1 MASMRNYEILENLCD
16 KLKSLGIDPPTLV
29 KAISIFLII
38 VILIGLLVTFPVLFI
53 TLLIMVICILIITL
67 IYLMLE

>member
-1 MASMRNYEILENLCD
+1 MRTLIENLYG
-16 KLKSLGIDPPTLV
+16 KLIKLGINPITLA

-53 TLLIMVICILIITL
+53 ILLIIAVCILTITL
-67 IYLMLE
+67 IYLMLEIT

>member
-1 MASMRNYEILENLCD
+1 MKTLIENLCG
-16 KLKSLGIDPPTLV
+16 KLIKLGINPITLA

-53 TLLIMVICILIITL
+53 ALLIMTVCILIITL